1 MNTTRLRDGS
11 EDDDV
16 DDAEDIRLFREG
28 SDSEEEKW
36 ALLVLLFPKCG
47 EEEGA
52 SLLAISFLGEEEG
65 ASLLAISFLGEEEGP
80 LYGLFSTRRYDPSSR
95 TTDLVFFCFSSIFE

>member
-65 ASLLAISFLGEEEGP
+65 ASLLAISLAREDTIHRPEQPIWSFFVFL
-80 LYGLFSTRRYDPSSR
+80 RSSNKNN
-95 TTDLVFFCFSSIFE
+95 

>member
-52 SLLAISFLGEEEG
+52 SLLAISFN
-65 ASLLAISFLGEEEGP
+65 
-80 LYGLFSTRRYDPSSR
+80 FSTRRYDPSSR

>member
-52 SLLAISFLGEEEG
+52 SLLAIN
-65 ASLLAISFLGEEEGP
+65 
-80 LYGLFSTRRYDPSSR
+80 RKYDPSSR

>member
-47 EEEGA
+47 EEEGG

-65 ASLLAISFLGEEEGP
+65 ASLLAISCN
-80 LYGLFSTRRYDPSSR
+80 FSTRRYDPSSR

>member
-52 SLLAISFLGEEEG
+52 SLLAISFN
-65 ASLLAISFLGEEEGP
+65 FTN
-80 LYGLFSTRRYDPSSR
+80 FSTRRYDPSSR
-95 TTDLVFFCFSSIFE
+95 TTDLVFSLFFFDLRIKIINFF

>member
-65 ASLLAISFLGEEEGP
+65 ASLLAISFN
-80 LYGLFSTRRYDPSSR
+80 FSTRRYDPSSR